1 MTLTFLIIGS
11 PTSFLLLLI
20 DLILSIRGATLPYPV
35 LGEVTRRGTARPQ
48 LDLGVLHVETV
59 SVVLR
64 QVPLYAGHVPT
75 PTQPSEVGPE
85 CLTTNIAG
93 DLPVDTI
100 SEAVVLTLL
109 TRALCSVQLH
119 VLDHLDRGWENIT
132 IANRVKFCSLLVYKS
147 HYPVQ
152 LTSICIVT
160 YPMYLSRSK

>member
-1 MTLTFLIIGS
+1 MTGS
-11 PTSFLLLLI
+11 RTVC
-20 DLILSIRGATLPYPV
+20 A
-35 LGEVTRRGTARPQ
+35 Q
-48 LDLGVLHVETV
+48 LYLRVLHVETV
-59 SVVLR
+59 SEILTDVALD
-64 QVPLYAGHVPT
+64 AGHVST
-75 PTQPSEVGPE
+75 PGQPGEIGPE
-85 CLTTNIAG
+85 RLTSNIESN
-93 DLPVDTI
+93 PSVDTI